1 MSRKKKHQYKSE
13 AEYQASEQLHKF
25 KIKFEYEPFKI
36 EYEWREDKKYI
47 PDFVLP
53 NGVILEVKGKFM
65 LEDRKK
71 HLFIKKQHPEHD
83 IRFVFQAPNNKLH
96 KGGRMTYAEW
106 CERYGFRIILK
117 FYGESLTVEFIFPLK
132 VIIYMLRKKKVFFQS
147 FTLWNTLNLSLDK
160 NS

>member
-106 CERYGFRIILK
+106 CERYGFRWCK
-117 FYGESLTVEFIFPLK
+117 
-132 VIIYMLRKKKVFFQS
+132 
-147 FTLWNTLNLSLDK
+147 LSDGIPKEWLD
-160 NS
+160 NQYETD

>member
-71 HLFIKKQHPEHD
+71 HLFIKKQHP
-83 IRFVFQAPNNKLH
+83 N
-96 KGGRMTYAEW
+96 MTYDL
-106 CERYGFRIILK
+106 YSKHLIIN
-117 FYGESLTVEFIFPLK
+117 YTRV
-132 VIIYMLRKKKVFFQS
+132 
-147 FTLWNTLNLSLDK
+147 DA
-160 NS
+160 

>member
-53 NGVILEVKGKFM
+53 NGVILEVKVSCLLYTSPSPRDG
-65 LEDRKK
+65 L
-71 HLFIKKQHPEHD
+71 LS
-83 IRFVFQAPNNKLH
+83 
-96 KGGRMTYAEW
+96 RMPSSA
-106 CERYGFRIILK
+106 
-117 FYGESLTVEFIFPLK
+117 
-132 VIIYMLRKKKVFFQS
+132 
-147 FTLWNTLNLSLDK
+147 
-160 NS
+160 